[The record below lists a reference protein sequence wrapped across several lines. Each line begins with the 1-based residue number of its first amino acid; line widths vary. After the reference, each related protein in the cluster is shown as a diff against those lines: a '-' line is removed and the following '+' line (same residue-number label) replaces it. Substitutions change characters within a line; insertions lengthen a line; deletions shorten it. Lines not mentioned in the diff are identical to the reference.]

1 MSNFLI
7 QITVST
13 LCKLENKNLNFV
25 FRLNWKRLEENADHI
40 SPLQSWGPEIQNFRS
55 LPRRPIIEGDCDVV
69 VEKPTYI
76 MKIDA
81 SK

>member
-1 MSNFLI
+1 M
-7 QITVST
+7 
-13 LCKLENKNLNFV
+13 ED
-25 FRLNWKRLEENADHI
+25 NADHI

-55 LPRRPIIEGDCDVV
+55 LPHRPINEGDCDVV

-81 SK
+81 SKW